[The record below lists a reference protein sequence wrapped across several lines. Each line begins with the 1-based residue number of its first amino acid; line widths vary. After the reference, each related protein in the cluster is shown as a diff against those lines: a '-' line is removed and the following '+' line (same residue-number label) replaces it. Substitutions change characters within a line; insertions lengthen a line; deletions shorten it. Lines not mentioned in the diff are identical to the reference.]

1 MLRPG
6 RFRWCRGCPGAD
18 GLISSG
24 TAASGVTAG
33 DGEDRRG
40 SAVTSGVG
48 KAGEDGPAWGRG
60 GGDRPGPGPG
70 SESLPG
76 ERVQTRGSPGAERA
90 PLGCSALVLARV
102 FPSRE
107 VTSGRAGGAKAWRQE
122 SRGDGAE
129 GRTLLGLRCRCPP
142 RRKETSQRA
151 PAHGRGQEDQARD
164 PRCLRPADPGPRGL
178 GVGGRHS
185 SAVQAEGGPAG
196 PRQVD

>member
-60 GGDRPGPGPG
+60 GGDRPGGRARGAAPRGTRADAG
-70 SESLPG
+70 LPG
-76 ERVQTRGSPGAERA
+76 R
-90 PLGCSALVLARV
+90 SALVLARV

-142 RRKETSQRA
+142 RRKETSQWA

-164 PRCLRPADPGPRGL
+164 PRCLRPADPGPQGL
-178 GVGGRHS
+178 GVGGPPL
-185 SAVQAEGGPAG
+185 VCGPG
-196 PRQVD
+196 